1 MKPVSEDNAKP
12 IFWYPTDSELVPD
25 TNNTGYSVA
34 CAFVIIMVSI
44 LLFFG
49 LWAALPISMLNC
61 GLATAAFV
69 IVSAGCGF
77 LFRPFNNGSA
87 TYDILPVSI
96 PMRPLSVP

>member
-1 MKPVSEDNAKP
+1 MKPVNEDNAKP
-12 IFWYPTDSELVPD
+12 IFWYPTDAKLVPD

-69 IVSAGCGF
+69 IVSSGCG
-77 LFRPFNNGSA
+77 LLCRPVNNGSA

-96 PMRPLSVP
+96 PMRSLSVP